1 MGVYSMEKT
10 MVSIIIPVYNAEKY
24 LRQCI
29 DSLLKQTYS
38 YFELICVDD
47 GSTDSSFEMLKEY
60 EKQDNRIRI
69 VRQKNQYAGVA
80 RNNGMEQAKGKY
92 LLFLDADD
100 FFEEN
105 MLEYL
110 INTAEK
116 GETEVLVFNTFQYD
130 NASNQVIN
138 TAWNPLKRDL
148 FGEGIKSAEDI
159 ADVIFEFTTPA
170 PWNKL
175 FLREFVEKKCIR
187 FQNLQR
193 TNDLYFVFT
202 ALSCAQKI
210 GILDKKLLYYRD
222 NNVHSLQGS
231 GEETPTIFA
240 EALLALKN
248 GLESRGDWDRFQK
261 SYVNMALSICL
272 YNLNNMK
279 SIKTYNTLFD
289 ALRYT
294 ILPDLGLDIG
304 IVDDELRKNICDK
317 KSIIV
322 YGAGTIARTLT
333 RFLISICGY
342 DKNKI
347 FIVVTNISNNIDN
360 ICEIEVQS
368 IDNLSNE
375 RKQDLIVVAV
385 AEEKMQKEIKK
396 EIISRGFG
404 RSIALDFRGMAALI
418 RGNFMG

>member
-1 MGVYSMEKT
+1 MEQT

-60 EKQDNRIRI
+60 EKQDGRIR
-69 VRQKNQYAGVA
+69 VARQKNQYAGAA

-105 MLEYL
+105 MLEWV
-110 INTAEK
+110 INRAEK
-116 GETEVLVFNTFQYD
+116 EETEVLVFNVFQYD
-130 NASNQVIN
+130 NVSNQVIN
-138 TAWNPLKRDL
+138 TAWNPLKREM

-159 ADVIFEFTTPA
+159 ADIIFEFTTPA

-175 FLREFVEKKCIR
+175 FLREFVEKNRIR

-202 ALSCAQKI
+202 ALSCARKI

-248 GLESRGDWDRFQK
+248 DLESRGKWHRFQR
-261 SYVNMALSICL
+261 SFMNMALAICL

-279 SIKTYNTLFD
+279 NVKSYNVLFD
-289 ALRYT
+289 ALKNEIFR
-294 ILPDLGLDIG
+294 DLGLDIG

-317 KSIIV
+317 KNIIV
-322 YGAGTIARTLT
+322 YGAGTIAKTLT
-333 RFLISICGY
+333 RFLLTICEY

-347 FIVVTNISNNIDN
+347 FIVVTNLSNNTDN

-368 IDNLSNE
+368 IDNLSSE
-375 RKQDLIVVAV
+375 RKQDLIIVAV

-396 EIISRGFG
+396 EIINRGFG
-404 RSIALDFRGMAALI
+404 RSVALDLWGMAALI
-418 RGNFMG
+418 RSNL